1 MLNIETTVRIPL
13 PIDPV
18 LPEILSAFQANSSL
32 VLTAAPGA
40 GKTTRLPPALLSAV
54 KGQVWVLEPR
64 RIAAISAPQ
73 RIAEENGFT
82 LGAEVGYQ
90 VRFENKSS
98 RDTRLLFL
106 TEALLLRKLL
116 RDPELRDV
124 GCVVLDEF
132 HERSLHVDLALG
144 ALKELQELSRPDLK
158 IVVMSATLD
167 PAPLQSFLGEAAVL
181 HVPGKLF
188 PLEIKY
194 DEKTQLLRTG
204 VDFTERMR
212 RLVQKAMQEQAQG
225 DLLCFLPGRG
235 EIEWLRRD
243 LESWAEQMG
252 FSLFALHGQLDLQ
265 EQRAALQP
273 RKNRK
278 IILATNVAESSLTVD
293 GVRIVVDSGLARI
306 SQIHP
311 KTGFASLD
319 LSRISK
325 AAATQRAGRAAR
337 QATGVVYRSWIPYDE
352 LSMKEYEPAEISRSD
367 LSESLLLLS
376 ALGVSSFQSF
386 SWFEAPPPK
395 ALVGAK
401 SFLVAIGAINEN
413 GTLTKTGESL
423 RELPVHPRIAKLLLE
438 GQELGYG
445 RLACELAALLSE
457 PGGRVPAGY
466 EIENDIWLR
475 WEDWKRNAGH
485 PKNRGLERSCQ
496 QLLGL
501 LKASPAGAEQTS
513 IPTRQLE
520 EKVPELL
527 LSVYADRLCRRRR
540 AHEPQAKMAGGRGVK
555 LHPDTSVKIS
565 DFFLAIE
572 LSEGRDAAETL
583 VYQAVGVAE
592 ALVEEKA
599 KGYAKAVKRL
609 EWDDEKNR
617 FFMNEGREWNSLP
630 LGREHRRPA
639 DPAELEGKM
648 AELVFTRWNR
658 LLAASEELSG
668 WMQRLH
674 FLNKSDERWALLTD
688 EQIKEALELA
698 CYGETSFDALAK
710 KELVPYFE
718 NILPEDQ
725 RSALQRECPSHLVV
739 PTGNKM
745 KIQYSEEQGP
755 QVEVRLQEL
764 FGLKAA
770 PKVAGQSITLVLL
783 APNYRP
789 VQVTRDL
796 ESFWK
801 NGYHEV
807 RKELRLR
814 YPKHSWPDDPL
825 TAAPQAKGRPRQ

>member
-1 MLNIETTVRIPL
+1 VRIPL
-13 PIDPV
+13 PIDPL
-18 LPEILSAFQANSSL
+18 LPEILAALEKSRSL

-40 GKTTRLPPALLSAV
+40 GKTTRLPPALLGSI
-54 KGQVWVLEPR
+54 KGKVWVLEPR

-73 RIAEENGFT
+73 RISEENGFT
-82 LGAEVGYQ
+82 LGKEAGYQ
-90 VRFENKSS
+90 VRFENRSS
-98 RDTRLLFL
+98 PDTRLLFL

-116 RDPELRDV
+116 RDPELRGV

-167 PAPLQSFLGEAAVL
+167 PQPLKDYLGDAAVV

-194 DEKTQLLRTG
+194 DEKPQLLRTG
-204 VDFTERMR
+204 PDFTERMR
-212 RLVQKAMQEQAQG
+212 RLVQKAMQEQPAG

-243 LESWAEQMG
+243 LEGWAQQRDY
-252 FSLFALHGQLDLQ
+252 SLFALHGQLDLQ

-278 IILATNVAESSLTVD
+278 VILATNVAESSLTVD

-325 AAATQRAGRAAR
+325 ASATQRAGRAAR
-337 QATGVVYRSWIPYDE
+337 QAPGAVYRAWIPYDE
-352 LSMKEYEPAEISRSD
+352 LSMKDFEPAEISRSD

-376 ALGVSSFQSF
+376 ALGVSNFQSF
-386 SWFEAPPPK
+386 SWFEVPPAK
-395 ALVGAK
+395 ALDGAK
-401 SFLVAIGAINEN
+401 SFLLAIGAISESGHLTRIGEN
-413 GTLTKTGESL
+413 L

-438 GQELGYG
+438 GQRLGLG
-445 RLACELAALLSE
+445 KLACELAALLSE

-466 EIENDIWLR
+466 EIENDLWLR
-475 WEDWKRNAGH
+475 WEDWKRNTGNQ
-485 PKNRGLERSCQ
+485 KNRGLERTVQ

-501 LKASPAGAEQTS
+501 LKDSDATEQTS
-513 IPTRQLE
+513 VPTKHLE

-555 LHPDTSVKIS
+555 LQPDTSVKNS
-565 DFFLAIE
+565 QFFLALE
-572 LSEGRDAAETL
+572 VSEGRDAAETL
-583 VYQAVGVAE
+583 VYQAVGVSE
-592 ALVEEKA
+592 ELVEEMA
-599 KGYAKAVKRL
+599 KGLAKTVKRL

-617 FFMNEGREWNSLP
+617 FYMNEGREWNGVP

-639 DPAELEGKM
+639 EPAELDGKM
-648 AELVFTRWNR
+648 AELAFARWSR
-658 LLAASEELSG
+658 LLAANEELG
-668 WMQRLH
+668 AWLQRLR
-674 FLNKSDERWALLTD
+674 FLNKSNEEKWPMLSDVQLKEGL
-688 EQIKEALELA
+688 EQA

-710 KELVPYFE
+710 KDLVSYFE
-718 NILPEDQ
+718 NILPDEQ
-725 RSALQRECPSHLVV
+725 RAALQRECPSHLTV

-770 PKVAGQSITLVLL
+770 PKVAGQAITMVLL

-814 YPKHSWPDDPL
+814 YPKHSWPEDPL